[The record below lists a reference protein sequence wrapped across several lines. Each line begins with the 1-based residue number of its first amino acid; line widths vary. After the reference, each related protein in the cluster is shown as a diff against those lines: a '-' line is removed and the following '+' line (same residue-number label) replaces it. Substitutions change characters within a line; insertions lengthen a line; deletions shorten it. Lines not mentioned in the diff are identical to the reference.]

1 MSEKLPPQSEDPL
14 PINDNPPYRYSKE
27 LPGSLGELVV
37 TDPRDPFVWLSR
49 IPNAHPSE
57 KAKQAMWAVYRLD
70 GNFSDGRTGKL
81 RDQEAPTDLFEGLS
95 ELDDRYITAYQ
106 KYLISID
113 IEEAVQR
120 RQAASDVPPEPSAPT
135 PSESVHESREDILAA
150 IMRHLDAIEGRQNLS
165 D

>member
-106 KYLISID
+106 KYLISLD
-113 IEEAVQR
+113 IEEAVQNKR
-120 RQAASDVPPEPSAPT
+120 ATPAEV
-135 PSESVHESREDILAA
+135 PSEPPVPTASEQESREAILAA
-150 IMRHLDAIEGRQNLS
+150 IMEHLDVIEGRNNT
-165 D
+165 DD